1 MIDEL
6 VVRAVFPQLAGV
18 AVEDLQ
24 VEGGVL
30 RVRARGMGR
39 EAACP
44 ACATVSRQVHGSYER
59 RLADL
64 PTGGRPVEIRVRM
77 QRFCCAD
84 PCCPRRTFVAQMD
97 GLTSRYCRR
106 TLPLQRMLTDI
117 AVFLAG
123 RPGARLAAR
132 LRAAVSRS
140 SMLRLLNDVPLPAV
154 ATAGEVGIDDFAFRR
169 GQNYGTLVIDMDS
182 HHPIDVLPD
191 RSTET
196 TRDWLSEHL
205 PITLICRDRAGAY
218 AEAARTGAPDAV
230 QVADRWH
237 LWHNLAEAVEKIVR
251 RHRGML
257 ADPATAPVTD
267 GEDDEPSDERDGEL
281 VATQRVGGEGT
292 ATAVVPGRLVT
303 RTIERHAAVHAL
315 LDAGRSLSAVGREL
329 HLDLHTVRRFARA
342 AEVEDLLGKA
352 RLRRDSVLDEFKTYL
367 HQRWNEGVTNAEALT
382 QEIVALGYRGSDKT
396 VRRYLHPLRA
406 AGAPAPSPVPLPP
419 TVRQVTGWLT
429 RRPQDLPD
437 PDVKT
442 LQAITARCPALAAT
456 YDLVREFAMMLT
468 LRQGEHLGNWMD
480 RVEAEGEPELRAFT
494 TGLRRDLAAVT
505 AGLTLPQSS
514 GAVEGN
520 VTRVK
525 AIKRQMYGRAGFDL
539 LRRRVL
545 IPA

>member
-1 MIDEL
+1 MIDER

-18 AVEDLQ
+18 AVEDLR

-30 RVRARGMGR
+30 RVRARGIGR

-44 ACATVSRQVHGSYER
+44 ACATVSRQVHGGYER

-64 PTGGRPVEIRVRM
+64 PTGGRPVEIRVWM
-77 QRFCCAD
+77 QRFCCTHAG
-84 PCCPRRTFVAQMD
+84 CPRRTFVTQID
-97 GLTSRYCRR
+97 GLTSRSCRR
-106 TLPLQRMLTDI
+106 SLSLQRMLTDI

-132 LRAAVSRS
+132 FRIAVSRS
-140 SMLRLLNDVPLPAV
+140 SMLRLLSSVPLPAV
-154 ATAGEVGIDDFAFRR
+154 AAVGEVGIDDFAFRR

-237 LWHNLAEAVEKIVR
+237 LWHNLAETIEKIVR
-251 RHRGML
+251 RNRGTL
-257 ADPATAPVTD
+257 AEPATAPMTD
-267 GEDDEPSDERDGEL
+267 GDNAKPSDERDDEL
-281 VATQRVGGEGT
+281 LATQRVTDDGT
-292 ATAVVPGRLVT
+292 AAVVVPGRLVT
-303 RTIERHAAVHAL
+303 RTMERHAAVHAL
-315 LDAGRSLSAVGREL
+315 LDAGRSLSAVSREL

-352 RLRRDSVLDEFKTYL
+352 RQRRDSVLDEFKPYL
-367 HQRWNEGVTNAEALT
+367 HQRWNEGVTNAETLT

-429 RRPQDLPD
+429 RRPEDLAD
-437 PDVKT
+437 TDT
-442 LQAITARCPALAAT
+442 TALQGITARCPALAAT
-456 YDLVREFAMMLT
+456 YDLVREFAKMLT
-468 LRQGEHLGNWMD
+468 QRHGEQLGNWMD

-494 TGLRRDLAAVT
+494 ASLRRDLDAVT